1 MDLEAYREELR
12 LKLTG
17 GILDLELDDAALDKV
32 INSAFREVQRYI
44 DTTRLATIPYSG
56 CIDLNGKGVSSVSRV
71 FRAQGFLGGG
81 TQDNTTLMADPMYAA
96 QWQLLS
102 GSGNM
107 YNMQNWIYNY
117 GAWNT
122 LLQIRNTTSTDLQF
136 RFDKH
141 TNQLYINV
149 AMDRPQYITI
159 EYVPLYTDVSEV
171 VSDYWIDIILR
182 MATAQAK
189 IILGRIRSRY
199 TQSNALWTQD
209 GEQML
214 EEGTTELTELRE
226 VLRTQTQLN
235 YPID

>member
-1 MDLEAYREELR
+1 
-12 LKLTG
+12 
-17 GILDLELDDAALDKV
+17 
-32 INSAFREVQRYI
+32 
-44 DTTRLATIPYSG
+44 
-56 CIDLNGKGVSSVSRV
+56 
-71 FRAQGFLGGG
+71 
-81 TQDNTTLMADPMYAA
+81 MADPMYAA
-96 QWQLLS
+96 QWQLLT

-149 AMDRPQYITI
+149 AMDRPEYITI
-159 EYVPLYTDVSEV
+159 EYVPLYKDVSEV
-171 VSDYWIDIILR
+171 VSDYWIDIIVR
-182 MATAQAK
+182 MAAAQAK

-214 EEGTTELTELRE
+214 EEGNTELNELRE
-226 VLRTQTQLN
+226 ILRTQTQLN

>member
-1 MDLEAYREELR
+1 
-12 LKLTG
+12 
-17 GILDLELDDAALDKV
+17 
-32 INSAFREVQRYI
+32 
-44 DTTRLATIPYSG
+44 
-56 CIDLNGKGVSSVSRV
+56 
-71 FRAQGFLGGG
+71 
-81 TQDNTTLMADPMYAA
+81 MYAA
-96 QWQLLS
+96 QWQLLT

-149 AMDRPQYITI
+149 AMDRPEYITI
-159 EYVPLYTDVSEV
+159 EYVPLYKDVSEV
-171 VSDYWIDIILR
+171 VSDYWIDIIVR
-182 MATAQAK
+182 MAAAQAK

-214 EEGTTELTELRE
+214 EEGNTELNELRE
-226 VLRTQTQLN
+226 ILRTQTQLN